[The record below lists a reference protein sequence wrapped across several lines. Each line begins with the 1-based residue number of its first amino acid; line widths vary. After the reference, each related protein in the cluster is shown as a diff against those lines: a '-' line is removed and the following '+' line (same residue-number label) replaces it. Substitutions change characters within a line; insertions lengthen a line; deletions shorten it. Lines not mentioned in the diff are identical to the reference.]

1 MTEVMSR
8 NDLELWLCG
17 PSVRTPTHAE
27 LASQVGM
34 PLSSIADTTLL
45 RTARRLRCLRF
56 VLAVLRDV
64 YADDDLVRHWL
75 RQPREEIGGSSAL
88 ASLLAGKLTAVEELV
103 VREWRRP
110 ARAWQGAALD
120 RGVRACL

>member
-8 NDLELWLCG
+8 EELELWLCG
-17 PSVRTPTHAE
+17 PGARIPTHAE
-27 LASQVGM
+27 LASQVGI
-34 PLSSIADTTLL
+34 PLSNIADTTLL

-64 YADDDLVRHWL
+64 YADDDVVRHWL
-75 RQPREEIGGSSAL
+75 RQPREEIGGVSAL
-88 ASLLAGKLTAVEELV
+88 AALLIGQLAAVEELV

-110 ARAWQGAALD
+110 RRAWPTAPLD